1 MLLSSF
7 SSLAVAAVSLSG
19 GGVILISGVRV
30 AVDGGLAGVT
40 DMDMDVGGDDDEE
53 VLHVSWLA
61 KIARSTGWMFSKPR

>member
-30 AVDGGLAGVT
+30 AVDAGLA
-40 DMDMDVGGDDDEE
+40 GDDDEE

>member
-7 SSLAVAAVSLSG
+7 SSIAVAVVSLSD
-19 GGVILISGVRV
+19 GGVILISDVRV
-30 AVDGGLAGVT
+30 AVYGSLAGVT
-40 DMDMDVGGDDDEE
+40 VMDMVVGGDDNEE

>member
-19 GGVILISGVRV
+19 GGVILISGGVRV
-30 AVDGGLAGVT
+30 AVDDGLAG
-40 DMDMDVGGDDDEE
+40 DDGEE